1 MAKTSQFFSINS
13 VQIRPDPK
21 FMKQFTIRIQSK
33 FDKIRHSPDPVQSK
47 SRPMLIS
54 FKPLLGRTRSRGRC
68 WAAIRLSH
76 RSEPSD
82 HVVHGE
88 VDGLDIGGQHGR
100 WFVLL
105 RYIHR
110 AQRRP
115 YPICTSRSGNV
126 RQRCG
131 GGWAGPRLFLGGSH
145 GGWDADVGVE
155 NTESC
160 GTVCPLHIPLVIH
173 PPTAPHICCCC
184 QMNWWDV
191 VRRVQMGVSIWGA
204 VGLHSMDGWVLS
216 GADVQA
222 PQHGVL
228 ETVWL
233 RCDEAQQ
240 VIWLP
245 GRLSAGV
252 ARKHPVTIRKA
263 SLMAGSMRRVWAL
276 WHQRGAQYSAV
287 EWTRTRW
294 LFAQLLLQ
302 HPNRSQQAASGALH
316 VMSTSCEVTQ
326 GVGDAWATCPTL
338 LRGIW
343 AQSRRAGFRCC
354 IWL

>member
-1 MAKTSQFFSINS
+1 MLSSHSIVSSFRTVRPCSPWGGRWIGHWRTTWSMVCSSALHSQGAEEAIPYLYK
-13 VQIRPDPK
+13 QERKRP
-21 FMKQFTIRIQSK
+21 TAVR
-33 FDKIRHSPDPVQSK
+33 RRL
-47 SRPMLIS
+47 SRTQA
-54 FKPLLGRTRSRGRC
+54 LLGRVTRGLGCRCRGWKYGVLWNC
-68 WAAIRLSH
+68 LPTPH
-76 RSEPSD
+76 F
-82 HVVHGE
+82 
-88 VDGLDIGGQHGR
+88 IG
-100 WFVLL
+100 
-105 RYIHR
+105 
-110 AQRRP
+110 
-115 YPICTSRSGNV
+115 
-126 RQRCG
+126 
-131 GGWAGPRLFLGGSH
+131 
-145 GGWDADVGVE
+145 D
-155 NTESC
+155 
-160 GTVCPLHIPLVIH
+160 

-326 GVGDAWATCPTL
+326 GVGDTSATCPTL
-338 LRGIW
+338 PRGIW
-343 AQSRRAGFRCC
+343 ARCRRAGFRCWS
-354 IWL
+354 WLSAHT